1 MSVLPPGREPSQ
13 ADIRSRWRAQRS
25 FVEFM
30 AAQPGGR
37 YWICESDAGPVAF
50 ARVVRLGDIEELT
63 ELMVEPG
70 HQGRGIGAALLRR
83 CWPDDS
89 EGSLVRVVVAAGAP
103 RDLSLYLSFGVM
115 PATGHWHLRQ
125 QGREYL
131 DRRGREAAAAGA
143 GDHAGLVLSGERA
156 LDEWTRIEPLALG
169 RARRP
174 LHEFMARERFC
185 VARLDPVSE
194 RPRALCW
201 VGGDGQIG
209 PGVAERAEDLV
220 AVVLT
225 ALDRVARS
233 PEGEQLS
240 LFATSS
246 SWPLLRRL
254 RGLGFRLYWPS
265 WVMASV
271 PLPGLDRYLPTRPP
285 NLL

>member
-1 MSVLPPGREPSQ
+1 MLPPGREPTP
-13 ADIRSRWRAQRS
+13 ADIRSRWRSQRP

-30 AAQPGGR
+30 AAQPGGC
-37 YWICESDAGPVAF
+37 YWICEASSQPVGF
-50 ARVVRLGDIEELT
+50 ARVVRLGDVEELT

-70 HQGRGIGAALLRR
+70 HQGRGIGSTLLRR
-83 CWPDDS
+83 CWPDGPD
-89 EGSLVRVVVAAGAP
+89 GSLTRVIVAAGAP

-125 QGREYL
+125 TGLGYL
-131 DRRGREAAAAGA
+131 DRRAREDIS
-143 GDHAGLVLSGERA
+143 GDPGGVVLGGERA
-156 LDEWTRIEPLALG
+156 VEEWARIEPLALG
-169 RARRP
+169 EGRRA
-174 LHEFMARERFC
+174 LHEFMAGERFC
-185 VARLDPVSE
+185 IACVDPFSE

-209 PGVAERAEDLV
+209 PGVAEDTEGLV
-220 AVVLT
+220 EVVVA

-240 LFATSS
+240 VFATSS
-246 SWPLLRRL
+246 SWSLLRRL

-265 WVMASV
+265 WVMSSI

>member
-1 MSVLPPGREPSQ
+1 MLPPGREPSQ
-13 ADIRSRWRAQRS
+13 ADIRSRWRAQRP

-37 YWICESDAGPVAF
+37 YWICESDAAPVAF
-50 ARVVRLGDIEELT
+50 ARVVRLGEIEELT

-70 HQGRGIGAALLRR
+70 HQGGGIGGALLRR
-83 CWPDDS
+83 CWPDEP
-89 EGSLVRVVVAAGAP
+89 EGSPARVVVAAGAP
-103 RDLSLYLSFGVM
+103 RDLSLYLSFGVL

-125 QGREYL
+125 DGRDYL
-131 DRRGREAAAAGA
+131 DRRARESAAE
-143 GDHAGLVLSGERA
+143 HGLVLSGERA
-156 LDEWTRIEPLALG
+156 LEEWARVEPLALG
-169 RARRP
+169 HARRP

-185 VARLDPVSE
+185 VAVADPASG
-194 RPRALCW
+194 RARALCW

-209 PGVAERAEDLV
+209 PGVAERPQDLV
-220 AVVLT
+220 AVVVA

-240 LFATSS
+240 LFATSA
-246 SWPLLRRL
+246 SWALLRRL

>member
-1 MSVLPPGREPSQ
+1 MLPAGREPTP
-13 ADIRSRWRAQRS
+13 ADIRSRWRSQRS

-30 AAQPGGR
+30 AAQPGGC
-37 YWICESDAGPVAF
+37 YWICEAGGEPVGF
-50 ARVVRLGDIEELT
+50 ARVVRLGAVEELT

-70 HQGRGIGAALLRR
+70 HQGHGIGSALLRR
-83 CWPDDS
+83 CWPDAPERS
-89 EGSLVRVVVAAGAP
+89 PTRVIVAAGAP

-115 PATGHWHLRQ
+115 PASGHWHLRQ
-125 QGREYL
+125 SGLDYL
-131 DRRGREAAAAGA
+131 ERRAREAIA
-143 GDHAGLVLSGERA
+143 GDPGATVLSGEQA
-156 LDEWTRIEPLALG
+156 VEEWARIEPIGLG
-169 RARRP
+169 EGRP
-174 LHEFMARERFC
+174 ALHEFMARERFC
-185 VARLDPVSE
+185 LACVDPASS

-209 PGVAERAEDLV
+209 PGVGEHPEDLV
-220 AVVLT
+220 PVVVA

-246 SWPLLRRL
+246 SWSLLRRL
-254 RGLGFRLYWPS
+254 RALGFRLYWPS
-265 WVMASV
+265 WVMSSA